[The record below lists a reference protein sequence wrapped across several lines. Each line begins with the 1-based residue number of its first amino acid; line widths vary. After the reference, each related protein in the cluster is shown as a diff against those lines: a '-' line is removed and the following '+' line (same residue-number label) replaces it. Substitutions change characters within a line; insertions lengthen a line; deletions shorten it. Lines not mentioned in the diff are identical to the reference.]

1 MKKFLSLLLSGLF
14 LLMLFPV
21 WGQVYY
27 NMSSAD
33 YSQNFNGISSLPT
46 NFSTVGTSSTGTIPI
61 ATNTT
66 TASTS
71 SLSVVGSGAA
81 IGIDATTSTRLV
93 FLTTGA
99 TDNSSSIATDLN
111 LNFTSRNAGTLSFD
125 ASTIFNSTG
134 NRVGSLRIYYST
146 NGSSW
151 TELTGTNLPY
161 VATNNVAG
169 SASISVSLPSAL
181 NNQSTVKLRFYYHNG
196 SGGTTGSRPR
206 IGIDNLSVTS
216 TATSGC
222 SAPTTQASAIS
233 FSSIT
238 SSSLSLNWTNGSGA
252 GRVIMMNT
260 TNSFTAPSTGANPTA
275 NTTYGGSGEQ
285 VVFNGTGSGPIT
297 INGLTAGNTYHFRV
311 YEYCSPDRTYQAA
324 TATSNPNSVFV
335 PKPEPTNFPTAFACG
350 TTTASTIPLSWTAA
364 TGAVLP
370 DGYLVKWSTT
380 SYAAIADPVDG
391 TAEAN
396 GATTQNVVG
405 TSFTPT
411 GLTASTT
418 YYFKIWS
425 YTNSG
430 SNIDYKLVGEPQTNC
445 ATIAGPCFSSNGP
458 SFSASGSTF
467 SGDTDAGGSPTTT
480 IRLASASAAGSIST
494 TATGVTAGNVSLTFR
509 AKGWS
514 STETSVTVTLDGN
527 VQNVTTLPTSFGSV
541 TLTFTSISANPTLSF
556 STVAGQRVHIG
567 NVNLFCTPGCT
578 PPSSQTSS
586 VTANNPTTDG
596 FSVGWTA
603 GSGDGTMVVVRPTA
617 QANSAPISGT
627 SYTPN
632 LAWASAAQI
641 NTNNRVVFRN
651 SGSTAGPVTGL
662 AAETQY
668 TITAYEYNNTGDCYN
683 LSSPPSAN
691 VFTLSTEPTAHAGSF
706 SNTVVAF
713 DQISLSYT
721 SPSGGADGYVI
732 LRRADGVVP
741 TTSGV
746 VDGVAPGSWT
756 LPSGTVVANSNA
768 TGTSWNNAGLTG
780 STSYCYLLIPFNWN
794 GINAQT
800 YNYLTTSTVPSTCG
814 TTPLTPSNES
824 NVVDNTNY
832 ATGTPEFNSNIN
844 YINFID
850 GTSTTTGKMIPM
862 KFKIQD
868 GGDDLIDADNF
879 NTTLTGIRFTVQNH
893 LGVNQLPQIKT
904 AILTTSG
911 GSVIAT
917 ASKVGSELVFSGMS
931 GTNVTA
937 VDIDNSGSGDRILHL
952 RVSFDE
958 TQVTDNTKLVF
969 AVSSVTA
976 ASGSSLFLA
985 SNGGGATTDANNTN
999 DRNRIEVTADRLA
1012 FAQQPGNVTTGAN
1025 MSPAPSVAAVDA
1037 NSNRDLD
1044 FSGTFTMSSTGAP
1057 STQPSATASSGLAT
1071 FSVVNHTSAATGRT
1085 LTVNSTGL
1093 AFSNT
1098 VTSSTFDVIDI
1109 PIGSY
1114 RTTTDGVWSSSAANN
1129 TITWQEL
1136 TGSGWITMTS
1146 PTYPN
1151 TNTTSNVYIFNT
1163 VTLNGS
1169 NTAKNIIVDSTGI
1182 LSTGTVAP
1190 TFKNLLIKDGG
1201 VFNKNP
1207 GNGLKFDSDGT
1218 LEVEDGG
1225 TFNYSHTN
1233 TTSRSTNLWNGAEKF
1248 HPNSNFVVKETDNA
1262 SENLVIQ
1269 DTSDVSSFNGA
1280 KFGNFIVD
1288 MGTAGGSV
1296 PLFVSGL
1303 NTKLTNGDFILRTGS
1318 DNGMIFNS
1326 GNYTVTIGGNLL
1338 VESTYNQPFTLTNS
1352 ASTVNFTVNGN
1363 VVHNGTA
1370 EFRLANSLTTNNP
1383 SVTFNIDGNLTLG
1396 TSNFNFDI
1404 GSSSTGT
1411 NKSTLNLKGNL
1422 LTGTGNILTTNT
1434 NTAKRGDFNFNGTAI
1449 QTIDVAS
1456 TGATTENARL
1466 NFNIKSGAYVQLI
1479 NRNFELGQN
1488 SKLTV
1493 EDGGIL
1499 DFGFNGTTPLLV
1511 AISGSQ
1517 TGTVFQSNQGST
1529 LKITSPDGITTT
1541 SGTGAGI
1548 GNVQVPASNRSFN
1561 QVATF
1566 HYIGK
1571 QNQVTGNAITT
1582 GSSGKVIIC
1591 DLIDN
1596 NTQLTFTN
1604 STGITNATGASGT
1617 GGKLDIRKGQVI
1629 ESTTAFI
1636 TGSTGTL
1643 YMSPGT
1649 LYQIAKGSATATAA
1663 YADLIPRVVGGTFP
1677 YILTGGTI
1685 ELTGNGSADAFQVLR
1700 GSQSRP
1706 NYIHVKFS
1714 GANTYGTDYK
1724 ALSTQTEIDSSLIV
1738 TGTTVVDCITST
1750 DAAASFVG
1758 TGGLVMDGGT
1768 LRIKKLNDSNPEL
1781 AGTALNYNLTAGT
1794 IEFYGSGATQN
1805 QRIRATDGSGTISYN
1820 NIEINAAATNLNFGG
1835 TLGNVTP
1842 AASIVVTGTLNVNK
1856 PASFRLD
1863 ATNSISGAGNFAVND
1878 SSTLFYAS
1886 PNGIR
1891 TSGTG
1896 TSDGHIRITG
1906 TRTFSSSASYGFI
1919 SNQNMVSGDALPAQ
1933 VRNLYCAKSNASNT
1947 VTLTNSVQ
1955 IANTLEMNNGNL
1967 ITGTNLLELG
1977 LSTTER
1983 GNLNYT
1989 DGHVIGTMK
1998 RWFNGTNSGNA
2009 SGLFPIG
2016 VGGADRFATVEYGTA
2031 PSAGGSLTARF
2042 VSSAM
2047 GLSGLPI
2054 TGIAGTCATFDAS
2067 TTADEGYWQIDDADG
2082 LSGGNYD
2089 ITLVGEGIS
2098 TITDL
2103 CQVTALKRVGGG
2115 NWIQNGTHTD
2125 PTGTI
2130 GRPIVKRTGANGW
2143 SNWGFGG
2150 SPVNPLPVVMGSFTA
2165 DCEADG
2171 ILLNWVTLSELNS
2184 ARFVIEQSTDLIHFD
2199 YVDMVS
2205 AAGNANEPIS
2215 YTYTVNRPTPSQTQY
2230 FRLKQEDFDGASEYF
2245 GPVAVSCQ
2253 EQQAITILV
2262 QGSQLNIVG
2271 LSANNEALT
2280 LKIFDLNGKELRK
2293 EIIPSFGNLVN
2304 SVLNLSTINSGIY
2317 FIHLTSSTF
2326 SHTQKIVVTH

>member
-21 WGQVYY
+21 WGQV
-27 NMSSAD
+27 SITTLGVAST
-33 YSQNFNGISSLPT
+33 QNFNGMGNSATAPLPSG
-46 NFSTVGTSSTGTIPI
+46 FKFGADWSTGTT
-61 ATNTT
+61 ATTHAAGTTGTGVLASSSAGGAYNFANGATASSTERSIGFLSSGVFTSPRSIVFAFTNNTGSTVTSLDVSFNYEKYRSGTRAFDWTFFHGSSSAPSTADANGNQSYSADANNTT
-66 TASTS
+66 ISNPPASVSKSFTIS
-71 SLSVVGSGAA
+71 GLS
-81 IGIDATTSTRLV
+81 I
-93 FLTTGA
+93 
-99 TDNSSSIATDLN
+99 
-111 LNFTSRNAGTLSFD
+111 
-125 ASTIFNSTG
+125 
-134 NRVGSLRIYYST
+134 T
-146 NGSSW
+146 NGTTYYLRW
-151 TELTGTNLPY
+151 TYT
-161 VATNNVAG
+161 
-169 SASISVSLPSAL
+169 
-181 NNQSTVKLRFYYHNG
+181 G
-196 SGGTTGSRPR
+196 SGGSTNAQGL
-206 IGIDNLSVTS
+206 GIDDFSLTLNGTS
-216 TATSGC
+216 CA
-222 SAPTTQASAIS
+222 APSTQASALGTNTPNVDG
-233 FSSIT
+233 FS
-238 SSSLSLNWTNGSGA
+238 
-252 GRVIMMNT
+252 V
-260 TNSFTAPSTGANPTA
+260 
-275 NTTYGGSGEQ
+275 
-285 VVFNGTGSGPIT
+285 
-297 INGLTAGNTYHFRV
+297 
-311 YEYCSPDRTYQAA
+311 
-324 TATSNPNSVFV
+324 
-335 PKPEPTNFPTAFACG
+335 
-350 TTTASTIPLSWTAA
+350 SWTA
-364 TGAVLP
+364 G
-370 DGYLVKWSTT
+370 DGSGTMLV
-380 SYAAIADPVDG
+380 IRP
-391 TAEAN
+391 TA
-396 GATTQNVVG
+396 
-405 TSFTPT
+405 
-411 GLTASTT
+411 
-418 YYFKIWS
+418 
-425 YTNSG
+425 
-430 SNIDYKLVGEPQTNC
+430 QTNQ
-445 ATIAGPCFSSNGP
+445 TP
-458 SFSASGSTF
+458 ASGTNY
-467 SGDTDAGGSPTTT
+467 
-480 IRLASASAAGSIST
+480 
-494 TATGVTAGNVSLTFR
+494 TAD
-509 AKGWS
+509 
-514 STETSVTVTLDGN
+514 LDW
-527 VQNVTTLPTSFGSV
+527 
-541 TLTFTSISANPTLSF
+541 
-556 STVAGQRVHIG
+556 TVAGQ
-567 NVNLFCTPGCT
+567 
-578 PPSSQTSS
+578 
-586 VTANNPTTDG
+586 
-596 FSVGWTA
+596 
-603 GSGDGTMVVVRPTA
+603 
-617 QANSAPISGT
+617 
-627 SYTPN
+627 
-632 LAWASAAQI
+632 I
-641 NTNNRVVFRN
+641 NTDNRVVYRALEIA
-651 SGSTAGPVTGL
+651 AGPITGL
-662 AAETQY
+662 SAETQY

-683 LSSPPSAN
+683 LTSPPSAN

-768 TGTSWNNAGLTG
+768 TGTSWNNTGLTG

-794 GINAQT
+794 GTNAQT
-800 YNYLTTSTVPSTCG
+800 YNYLTTATVPSTCG

-958 TQVTDNTKLVF
+958 TQVIDNTKLVF
-969 AVSSVTA
+969 AVSGVTA

-985 SNGGGATTDANNTN
+985 SNGGGATTDASNTN

-1012 FAQQPGNVTTGAN
+1012 FGQQPTNTPINTGMAPAVTVRTVDVNGNI
-1025 MSPAPSVAAVDA
+1025 
-1037 NSNRDLD
+1037 DLD
-1044 FSGTFTMSSTGAP
+1044 YSGTANITSTGTLTGSP
-1057 STQPSATASSGLAT
+1057 VSATLTAGLAT
-1071 FSVVNHTSAATGRT
+1071 FSGLTHTVAGTNFNLTATSSGLSNAISTSFDIINFTFLTGDVRPLIDFADFSFGGSSPFWWEEFNGTSWINRSASPQSSKPNRLIIDRPGVTGGGNSTNTYNDIIIQSGGELFLLDNDNPPVVAEFLNANKT
-1085 LTVNSTGL
+1085 LEVLAGGKLFIRGDIDLPSSGNLIVRSGGEMIIDQNSVRNDHPMWDGIELFEGGSTVNIKDWDWTGSSTNWSIFNNNTSINFNNNGWKFGNLILDVNNSTQNWQIVGGNLGGIINLCENDLDISNIGTSYIMGASNRTGTNGFIVNGNMTIYDGNFSFGSSHSNDAFNHQFIINGNFECASNDALKIHHTGL
-1093 AFSNT
+1093 NTPTGLSGSVTFKGNVTVGNT
-1098 VTSSTFDVIDI
+1098 VTQFANDA
-1109 PIGSY
+1109 
-1114 RTTTDGVWSSSAANN
+1114 SSANTRMFVNFEGGNQAQPLFVDIAPVATAISMNIKGGSFVQLKNNNLRTNSLTSNTATITVESNATLHFGWASNN
-1129 TITWQEL
+1129 TTPLVINK
-1136 TGSGWITMTS
+1136 TGSGG
-1146 PTYPN
+1146 
-1151 TNTTSNVYIFNT
+1151 TN
-1163 VTLNGS
+1163 
-1169 NTAKNIIVDSTGI
+1169 
-1182 LSTGTVAP
+1182 
-1190 TFKNLLIKDGG
+1190 
-1201 VFNKNP
+1201 
-1207 GNGLKFDSDGT
+1207 
-1218 LEVEDGG
+1218 
-1225 TFNYSHTN
+1225 
-1233 TTSRSTNLWNGAEKF
+1233 
-1248 HPNSNFVVKETDNA
+1248 
-1262 SENLVIQ
+1262 
-1269 DTSDVSSFNGA
+1269 
-1280 KFGNFIVD
+1280 NFI
-1288 MGTAGGSV
+1288 T
-1296 PLFVSGL
+1296 
-1303 NTKLTNGDFILRTGS
+1303 
-1318 DNGMIFNS
+1318 
-1326 GNYTVTIGGNLL
+1326 
-1338 VESTYNQPFTLTNS
+1338 QQ
-1352 ASTVNFTVNGN
+1352 ASTLIIT
-1363 VVHNGTA
+1363 
-1370 EFRLANSLTTNNP
+1370 SL
-1383 SVTFNIDGNLTLG
+1383 DG
-1396 TSNFNFDI
+1396 
-1404 GSSSTGT
+1404 
-1411 NKSTLNLKGNL
+1411 
-1422 LTGTGNILTTNT
+1422 
-1434 NTAKRGDFNFNGTAI
+1434 I
-1449 QTIDVAS
+1449 QQAS
-1456 TGATTENARL
+1456 
-1466 NFNIKSGAYVQLI
+1466 
-1479 NRNFELGQN
+1479 
-1488 SKLTV
+1488 
-1493 EDGGIL
+1493 
-1499 DFGFNGTTPLLV
+1499 GTT
-1511 AISGSQ
+1511 
-1517 TGTVFQSNQGST
+1517 
-1529 LKITSPDGITTT
+1529 
-1541 SGTGAGI
+1541 
-1548 GNVQVPASNRSFN
+1548 GNVQYTTGNKTFN
-1561 QVATF
+1561 QTATF
-1566 HYIGK
+1566 HYVGK
-1571 QNQVTGNAITT
+1571 ANQVTGDAIT
-1582 GSSGKVIIC
+1582 SASNGKVIIC

-1596 NTQLTFTN
+1596 NTQLRFTN

-1663 YADLIPRVVGGTFP
+1663 YADLIPRVVGGSFP

-1738 TGTTVVDCITST
+1738 TGTTVVDCINST
-1750 DAAASFVG
+1750 GAAASFVG

-1794 IEFYGSGATQN
+1794 IEFYGSGVTQN
-1805 QRIRATDGSGTISYN
+1805 QRIRATDGSGTISYH

-1906 TRTFSSSASYGFI
+1906 TRTFSSNASYGFI

-1967 ITGTNLLELG
+1967 ITGANLLELG

-1989 DGHVIGTMK
+1989 DGHVIGIMK
-1998 RWFNGTNSGNA
+1998 RWFNGTNSGDA

-2165 DCEADG
+2165 ACESEG

-2215 YTYTVNRPTPSQTQY
+2215 YSYTVNRPTPSQTQY
-2230 FRLKQEDFDGASEYF
+2230 FRLKQEDFDGAFEYF

-2253 EQQAITILV
+2253 EQQVITVVV

-2280 LKIFDLNGKELRK
+2280 LKIFDLNGKEIKKDVLTLY
-2293 EIIPSFGNLVN
+2293 SNLVN
-2304 SVLNLSTINSGIY
+2304 FNIDLSGYHAGIY